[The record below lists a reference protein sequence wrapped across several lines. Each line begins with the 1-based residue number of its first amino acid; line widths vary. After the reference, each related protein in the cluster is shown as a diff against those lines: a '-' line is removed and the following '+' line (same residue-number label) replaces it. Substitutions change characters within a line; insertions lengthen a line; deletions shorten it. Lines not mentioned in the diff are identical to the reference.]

1 MFMPSDTVVLVPL
14 IVKNMFTFIDLKAKT
29 SKGVQFKF
37 QGEKKKQFFV
47 F

>member
-1 MFMPSDTVVLVPL
+1 MPSEAVVLVPL
-14 IVKNMFTFIDLKAKT
+14 VVKNMFTVIDLPAKT